1 MGIHGF
7 LLLRGIVLPEGSC
20 RPGHFLAN
28 SPLLAIIDQKTGS
41 VVFKIAQIEGINM
54 ADGMIR
60 LRIKIRR

>member
-1 MGIHGF
+1 M
-7 LLLRGIVLPEGSC
+7 STWT
-20 RPGHFLAN
+20 FLAN